1 MPTYTLHKFVVFL
14 SCKSEARTF
23 KLSEDINLN
32 LGNKNI
38 NLMKGYSKT
47 PDLESKVKNV
57 KFQEI
62 QANFFN
68 PLEGSRVTCF

>member
-1 MPTYTLHKFVVFL
+1 MSTA
-14 SCKSEARTF
+14 STF

-38 NLMKGYSKT
+38 NIIKGYSRA
-47 PDLESKVKNV
+47 PDLESNV
-57 KFQEI
+57 KTLNFRKPHKI

-68 PLEGSRVTCF
+68 PLEGSGETCF